1 MKIKVAILEQDQN
14 YQNRLLVALREKF
27 SDKLEIFPCNTKE
40 DIAGEVEAHQ
50 IKVFAV
56 NQMID
61 ADLKVIPEEC
71 ATIILTEMRTA
82 DKIKD
87 CDTVCK
93 YQKVHDIGMQLYKI
107 GKNHDRLLAIKK
119 EKERRELKERLERE
133 RKEEEERLRREKEL
147 EEERKRLEAE
157 RLERERKEEEERL
170 AAQRAREEE
179 ERKRQEEERRAREEK
194 IRARRA
200 NPALYVFLPVES
212 GEGSSLASIAC
223 TISNLSKDYNIL
235 YRDFTQYSKMGRF
248 FLQNATGNEYAEI
261 LTKAYRDELTAEDV
275 LKGISIDVR
284 TRIEYIN
291 NNNCMYEIGI
301 LGAEGFDNFMKAIG
315 STEKYD
321 IVIMNMESMLSPM
334 TYAALKRASKFTFVG
349 SGLADSNNQ
358 LKKKVDAIRK
368 FDEANHTHKINHVN
382 ILYNKFDR
390 KCTELN
396 LEKVKVAGVI
406 PVIKEKTDTRM
417 LDAMVK
423 QPVFKEIIDK
433 PED

>member
-133 RKEEEERLRREKEL
+133 RKEEEE
-147 EEERKRLEAE
+147 
-157 RLERERKEEEERL
+157 ERL

-235 YRDFTQYSKMGRF
+235 YIDFTQYSKMGRF

-284 TRIEYIN
+284 TGIEYIN